1 MNKKYIHFQKV
12 FPIEDFWKNKLEI
25 DLIDEKTW
33 QNISKLITTPDGYN
47 IVIKDIV
54 NHLDSRT
61 VFVRGYF
68 TKKE

>member
-1 MNKKYIHFQKV
+1 MK
-12 FPIEDFWKNKLEI
+12 
-25 DLIDEKTW
+25 KTW